1 MDEFDRAIEALKIHI
16 KKEIIDNYF
25 AERVYLEEDTALLD
39 EKVQAYR
46 WNLDLLARRYFA
58 LYQALGSEAAVSA
71 VMEVLSLQ
79 AWPFYQEYRQLP
91 PEAREDLLKRR
102 PRHGLTARR
111 RFYNLVFDLY
121 EEIAQES
128 HQLREQYDKIAVHL
142 KLLNED
148 IDKFNMAFDF
158 GLIAAQV
165 EAMEGRQEILYG
177 GLQGV
182 EREELSTRMRFKRRK
197 LSEADLPPAPEIP
210 PLTNLKVRLKGVL
223 ERFYP
228 P

>member
-46 WNLDLLARRYFA
+46 RELDLLARRYFA

-71 VMEVLSLQ
+71 VMDVLSLQ
-79 AWPFYQEYRQLP
+79 VWPFYREFQQLP
-91 PEAREDLLKRR
+91 PESLEDLLKRR
-102 PRHGLTARR
+102 RRHGLTARR
-111 RFYNLVFDLY
+111 RFYNLIFDLY
-121 EEIAQES
+121 EEIAQGS

-210 PLTNLKVRLKGVL
+210 ALTDLKVRLKVVL
-223 ERFYP
+223 ERFYRP
-228 P
+228 